1 MKMISKGLK
10 LTLIIKTMLELF
22 VFVVGMFICKEN
34 TILLVLF
41 FFFACIGVLFI
52 FTLIGEDLKEKEGNE
67 K

>member
-34 TILLVLF
+34 TVLLVLF
-41 FFFACIGVLFI
+41 FFVCVGVMFI
-52 FTLIGEDLKEKEGNE
+52 FALIGEDLKEKEGNE